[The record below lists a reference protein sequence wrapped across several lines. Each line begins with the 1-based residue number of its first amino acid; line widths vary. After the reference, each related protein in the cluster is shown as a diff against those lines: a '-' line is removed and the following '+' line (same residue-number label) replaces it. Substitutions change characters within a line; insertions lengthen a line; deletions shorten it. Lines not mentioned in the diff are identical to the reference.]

1 MTIRA
6 LLLAVA
12 CLALAGCDLR
22 ENVELSEQAVA
33 AFHAK
38 YTAALLGDMYDD
50 VAADIRREETRAEFA
65 KAVGAIRDQLGPVRA
80 TRRVGFETTTG
91 SDGAFVQIEYQ
102 TEFENGVATEE
113 FVWVIADGHALLKSY
128 QVTTKT
134 LP

>member
-6 LLLAVA
+6 LLLIAS
-12 CLALAGCDLR
+12 CIALVGCDLR
-22 ENVELSEQAVA
+22 ENVQLSEQAVA
-33 AFHAK
+33 VLHAK

-50 VAADIRREETRAEFA
+50 VAADIRSEQTRAEFT

-80 TRRVGFETTTG
+80 TRRLGIVTKTG
-91 SDGAFVQIEYQ
+91 SAGAFVQIEYQ
-102 TEFENGVATEE
+102 TEFANGVATEE
-113 FVWVIADGHALLKSY
+113 FVWEIADGHALLKSY